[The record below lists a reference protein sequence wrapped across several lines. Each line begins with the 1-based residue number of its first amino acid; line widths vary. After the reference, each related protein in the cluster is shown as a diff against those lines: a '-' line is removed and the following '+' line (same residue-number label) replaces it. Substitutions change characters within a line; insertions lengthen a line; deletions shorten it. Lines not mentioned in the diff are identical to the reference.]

1 MSQPTNLPEKIKR
14 IEENYRPIIAWI
26 IKPLVVILISIGLFA
41 HTAWFDQRY
50 LSNNSFKGY
59 IEKQEVLMQAR
70 TNMQIE
76 NDKIFLQAQKE
87 VNLRLD
93 TIIQNQ
99 GQYTEQLRA
108 FNQLSDINRR
118 TVERLEDR
126 MGSVERDLRDKN

>member
-1 MSQPTNLPEKIKR
+1 MSEPIGLPEKIKR
-14 IEENYRPIIAWI
+14 IEEDYRPIIGWI

-50 LSNNSFKGY
+50 LSNNSFKIY
-59 IEKQEVLMQAR
+59 IERQEVLMQAR
-70 TNMQIE
+70 TNRQIE

-126 MGSVERDLRDKN
+126 MGSVERDLRDNN

>member
-1 MSQPTNLPEKIKR
+1 MSEPISLPEKIKR
-14 IEENYRPIIAWI
+14 IEEDYRPIIGWI

-50 LSNNSFKGY
+50 LSNNSFKIY
-59 IEKQEVLMQAR
+59 IERQEVLMQAR
-70 TNMQIE
+70 TNRQIE

-126 MGSVERDLRDKN
+126 MGSVERDLRDNN